1 MTEGEQE
8 GAAHVTETHIEF
20 GLATTSMH
28 REAISDIYFERNTTV
43 NKVLSIPCV
52 LTYYNASC
60 MKYGTLYGKLSCKFI
75 LCHAI
80 YDLINN
86 TEGYN

>member
-1 MTEGEQE
+1 MLSVVSLLYIVDIIIIE
-8 GAAHVTETHIEF
+8 ADSLSHIEV

-43 NKVLSIPCV
+43 NKVLSIPCF

-60 MKYGTLYGKLSCKFI
+60 MHEIWHTVFKL
-75 LCHAI
+75 
-80 YDLINN
+80 
-86 TEGYN
+86 